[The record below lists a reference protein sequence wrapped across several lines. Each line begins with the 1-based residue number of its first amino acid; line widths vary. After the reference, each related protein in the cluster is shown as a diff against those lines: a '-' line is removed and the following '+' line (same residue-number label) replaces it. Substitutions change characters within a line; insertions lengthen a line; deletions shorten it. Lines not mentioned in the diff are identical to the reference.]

1 VPIHRLSGFVRPI
14 SSSLSIARLAV
25 TVFALF
31 AFTLQSYAMQVH
43 LHGTPAAVAQKPGTT
58 EKNDTA
64 HCPIC
69 QEILHFGHYVTPSA
83 GTWSPALTAIAFA
96 VVSVETRAMVS
107 APSHGWNSR
116 APPSA

>member
-1 VPIHRLSGFVRPI
+1 VRPT

-25 TVFALF
+25 TLFALF

-43 LHGTPAAVAQKPGTT
+43 LHGTSIAASQKSGTAQKTG
-58 EKNDTA
+58 DTA

-69 QEILHFGHYVTPSA
+69 QEILHFGHYVAPTA
-83 GTWSPALTAIAFA
+83 GTWSPALTAMSFATIASEVCLTA
-96 VVSVETRAMVS
+96 S

-116 APPSA
+116 APPFA